1 MKAAAASLA
10 NRHFL
15 QQKLRAEHALARS
28 HGTTTKVK
36 YELTYID
43 HHSLAKVVIVHHRVK
58 VMLSGVLRILMDAL
72 VFVSG
77 ELGK

>member
-1 MKAAAASLA
+1 M
-10 NRHFL
+10 
-15 QQKLRAEHALARS
+15 S
-28 HGTTTKVK
+28 HGTAKVK